1 MHGEDSPQN
10 PRMDDGVSD
19 DLRGLVAESGPTRR
33 KFLGVSAALGV
44 AAAVGGVSRGASAS
58 EPSESGAPEAQP
70 GDATGMS
77 VAVMVFDRITQLDA
91 TAPIEVFAKAGWT
104 VFTVAPERRLVRA
117 GSGLKIMPDY
127 DYESAPEADVL
138 CVPGG
143 GGVNPLL
150 TDAATLDY
158 VRAAASTAT
167 YVTSVC
173 TGALILGAAGLLKGK
188 RATTHWASHHFLKSL
203 GAIPV
208 KERVVVDGNLIT
220 GGGVTAGVDFA
231 FTVLD
236 EVLGRDAAAL
246 VMLALEYDPAP
257 PFVGGVPGNT
267 AEGIVES
274 YGAAAAGSLDQR
286 GKQVEAAAAALAV

>member
-1 MHGEDSPQN
+1 MHDDGNPQN
-10 PRMDDGVSD
+10 QRTDK
-19 DLRGLVAESGPTRR
+19 GLSGGGGLLGSASGPTRR
-33 KFLGVSAALGV
+33 TFLGAALGV
-44 AAAVGGVSRGASAS
+44 AAAVGGVSKGTAATESDPSSVEPAEGA
-58 EPSESGAPEAQP
+58 
-70 GDATGMS
+70 GMS

-104 VFTVAPERRLVRA
+104 VFTVAPERRLVTS

-127 DYESAPEADVL
+127 DYDSAPQADIL

-150 TDAATLDY
+150 TDAATLSY
-158 VRAAASTAT
+158 VRSAAANAT

-188 RATTHWASHHFLKSL
+188 RATTHWASHHFLESL

-208 KERVVVDGNLIT
+208 NERVVVDGRLIT
-220 GGGVTAGVDFA
+220 GGGVTAGIDFA

-236 EVLGRDAAAL
+236 EVLGRDVAAL
-246 VMLALEYDPAP
+246 TMLALEYDPAP

-267 AEGIVES
+267 AEDIVER
-274 YGAAAAGSLDQR
+274 YGAAAQSSLDQR
-286 GKQVEAAAAALAV
+286 GKQVAAAAAALTV

>member
-1 MHGEDSPQN
+1 MHDDGNPQTL
-10 PRMDDGVSD
+10 RKSDGVSGGD
-19 DLRGLVAESGPTRR
+19 GSSGLTFASSSTRR
-33 KFLGVSAALGV
+33 MFLGAGAALGV
-44 AAAVGGVSRGASAS
+44 AAAMSGVAHGASS
-58 EPSESGAPEAQP
+58 PEPGPQRVDPAE
-70 GDATGMS
+70 DKGMS

-104 VFTVAPERRLVRA
+104 VFTVAPERRLVTS

-127 DYESAPEADVL
+127 DYESAPQADIL

-150 TDAATLDY
+150 TDTATLKF
-158 VRAAASTAT
+158 VRETAASAT

-173 TGALILGAAGLLKGK
+173 TGALILGAAGLLEGK
-188 RATTHWASHHFLKSL
+188 HATTHWASHHFLESF

-208 KERVVVDGNLIT
+208 KERVVVDGRLIT

-236 EVLGRDAAAL
+236 EVLGRDVAAL
-246 VMLALEYDPAP
+246 TMLALEYDPAP
-257 PFVGGVPGNT
+257 PFTGGAPGNT
-267 AEGIVES
+267 AKGIVER
-274 YGAAAAGSLDQR
+274 YGEAARGALDQR
-286 GKQVEAAAAALAV
+286 GQQVAAAAAALAV